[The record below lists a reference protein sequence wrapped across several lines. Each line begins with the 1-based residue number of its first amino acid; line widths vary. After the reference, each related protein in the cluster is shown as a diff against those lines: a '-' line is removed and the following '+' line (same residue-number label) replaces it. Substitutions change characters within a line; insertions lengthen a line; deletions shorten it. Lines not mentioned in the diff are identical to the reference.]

1 MLALRCASYYAHAV
15 PKHAQGCQIGLG
27 ALLMLVVGGGSPALA
42 AATPGVAKLL
52 GGAIGLP
59 MVRA

>member
-1 MLALRCASYYAHAV
+1 
-15 PKHAQGCQIGLG
+15 
-27 ALLMLVVGGGSPALA
+27 MLVVGGGSPALA